1 MLPGGSIS
9 GEVGPDL
16 SARQD
21 RVPRV
26 RLARS
31 PCAHR
36 RLLHF
41 PVSGR
46 RGHGDHFASTT
57 DGYIETTSSNV
68 SHALIHK
75 AVRLGST
82 TKLARMGG
90 FVNNEALGD
99 ESSGFQLGRALC
111 DLRQEFPTQR
121 WVRVA
126 LEAIYDSMSWVCGL
140 LIAISLTGDM
150 EGARPAAFT
159 MARLILAVILLSLGS
174 GLLAGLYR
182 GRYQRGSFD
191 EVMGSTMA
199 TCAMVLFL
207 ALLSPMLVGGQR
219 AILPTLA
226 GSALFALSAMLGA
239 RYVAVRPAPAVQNP
253 GGRHRE
259 HHRLR
264 RRRGRLRC
272 LIRRLHR
279 EPNAAYRPVAVLDDN
294 PDKRRLRIQGIPVR
308 GNRSRMGEV
317 AAMHRSAGA
326 CDRDRRGKRHSYP

>member
-1 MLPGGSIS
+1 M
-9 GEVGPDL
+9 
-16 SARQD
+16 
-21 RVPRV
+21 
-26 RLARS
+26 
-31 PCAHR
+31 
-36 RLLHF
+36 
-41 PVSGR
+41 
-46 RGHGDHFASTT
+46 
-57 DGYIETTSSNV
+57 
-68 SHALIHK
+68 
-75 AVRLGST
+75 
-82 TKLARMGG
+82 
-90 FVNNEALGD
+90 NNEALGD

-264 RRRGRLRC
+264 RRRGRLM

-279 EPNAAYRPVAVLDDN
+279 EPNAAYRPVAVLDDD
-294 PDKRRLRIQGIPVR
+294 PAKRRLRIHGIQVLGDR
-308 GNRSRMGEV
+308 TRMAEV
-317 AAMHRSAGA
+317 AARTGATVLVIAIARASGTAISELTGQAEPLRPHRQGGSIRHRTAQRQRAHRGSARSTHQRSARPQA
-326 CDRDRRGKRHSYP
+326 SPD